1 VTWGL
6 VLIAAAAIIGW
17 RRLRIDAT
25 SVVTLLVAIG
35 LALAYTYKSLGG

>member
-6 VLIAAAAIIGW
+6 VLIAAAAIVGW
-17 RRLRIDAT
+17 RRLRVDAT

-35 LALAYTYKSLGG
+35 LVLAYTYKSLGG